1 MRRSAPFHRTAPL
14 YLALFASCATL
25 PGCAMSKQPYT
36 SSATTAP
43 TTPNRPDPTC
53 AWHRIDDKHT
63 GTATADSIAHTISD
77 ANGDAT
83 LRLIPDGPPDWDIRN
98 TGNGLSFLHISE
110 STRIPGTRGITGRW
124 AGWHADEPITPV
136 FLVVQDGDEYR
147 VETTDRLYLPQP
159 DGTLTVTSDA
169 GTLFTIFIPTDRP
182 PRGTALVL
190 SGLDAGHNTKRL
202 VNELT
207 EDGWAVVQI
216 YNLVFEFN
224 LDNAIPFTDTSSPEK
239 LGADIAQL
247 FESRHCTTA
256 GAADTTLAILAEE
269 LPSVA
274 GKPLVL
280 VGLSAGALYAP
291 GLAATLPQPPD
302 ATVLVTG
309 GASVLRVLQGTS
321 LATWH
326 GEARKTKRFLDDN
339 IDAIDA
345 AFLAASP
352 RDPHNTAPLLD
363 RKRTLIIHARNDG
376 FVPHETGD
384 TLWERAGRPERW
396 IFPGGHAG
404 FYLTFNWHADDI
416 AEWIDQ
422 ATRGPTEAVRS
433 SPSPAPGSPS
443 PAR

>member
-1 MRRSAPFHRTAPL
+1 MRRSVPFHRTAPL

-25 PGCAMSKQPYT
+25 PGCAMFKQPYT
-36 SSATTAP
+36 PSTTTAP
-43 TTPNRPDPTC
+43 ATPNRPDPTC

-63 GTATADSIAHTISD
+63 GTETARTISHTTSD
-77 ANGDAT
+77 IWRDAT
-83 LRLIPDGPPDWDIRN
+83 IRLIADKIIDWDIRN
-98 TGNGLSFLHISE
+98 SGNGLSFLRLE
-110 STRIPGTRGITGRW
+110 RKTRRPNVRGITGRW
-124 AGWHADEPITPV
+124 CGWRTDNPVRPIY
-136 FLVVQDGDEYR
+136 LMVQDGDRTR
-147 VETTDRLYLPQP
+147 VEKTDRLYLTR
-159 DGTLTVTSDA
+159 DNSTLHVTSDA
-169 GTLFTIFIPTDRP
+169 GTLFTIDIPTDSP

-224 LDNAIPFTDTSSPEK
+224 LDNAIPFTDLSSPES
-239 LGADIAQL
+239 LGTDIADL
-247 FESRHCTTA
+247 FETRHCTAA
-256 GAADTTLAILAEE
+256 GAADATLAILAEE

-280 VGLSAGALYAP
+280 IGLSAGALYAP

-309 GASVLRVLQGTS
+309 GASVLRVLHGTS

-326 GEARKTKRFLDDN
+326 GEARTTKRFLDDN
-339 IDAIDA
+339 LDAIDS
-345 AFLAASP
+345 AFLAASHS
-352 RDPHNTAPLLD
+352 DPHNTAPLLD
-363 RKRTLIIHARNDG
+363 PNRTLIIHARDDG

-384 TLWERAGRPERW
+384 TLWERAHQPERW

-404 FYLTFNWHADDI
+404 FYLTFGWHADDI

-422 ATRGPTEAVRS
+422 ATSGPTDAVRS
-433 SPSPAPGSPS
+433 SLTPAPGSPS